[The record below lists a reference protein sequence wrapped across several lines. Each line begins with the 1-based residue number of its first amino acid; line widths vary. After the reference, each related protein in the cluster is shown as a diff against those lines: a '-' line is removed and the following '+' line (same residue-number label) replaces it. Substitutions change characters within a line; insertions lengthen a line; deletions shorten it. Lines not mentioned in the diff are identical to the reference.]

1 MSKVLLINDCKFESM
16 VMRDI
21 LDEMG
26 YDVEI
31 ANEFEAV
38 EKTKYSY
45 PDIVI
50 ANLIMKSVLGDELL
64 QKIKNNNRKIRCILS
79 SNNPIQLNDFKDKNV
94 DAVIHTPIN
103 RDELSAALKNNIES
117 AELQEIKFKF
127 CPYCGGKLSGDF
139 KFCPDCGHK
148 LI

>member
-1 MSKVLLINDCKFESM
+1 MSKVLLINDCRFESM
-16 VMRDI
+16 IMRDI

-31 ANEFEAV
+31 TNEFEAM

-50 ANLIMKSVLGDELL
+50 ANLIMKNTLGDELI
-64 QKIKNNNRKIRCILS
+64 QKIKNVNREIKCILS
-79 SNNPIQLNDFKDKNV
+79 SNNPIQLEDYKHKDI

-103 RDELSAALKNNIES
+103 REELKSALEYNFELSEQNEV
-117 AELQEIKFKF
+117 KFSF
-127 CPYCGGKLSGDF
+127 CPYCGGKLKGDF

-148 LI
+148 L